1 MEVATKY
8 VSEIDPTLAEGV
20 SSDHPVTRSPDHPIK
35 LTGFTMIELII
46 VISIIL
52 ILTSIA
58 IPVYKTHVL
67 HAREAV
73 LLEDL
78 QTMRGAIEQYTNDKD
93 KPPQS
98 LEDLISAGYMA
109 RIPKDPFTN
118 STETWEPVMDD
129 GTNLVSQTETG
140 LVSVRS
146 GSKLTGSDG
155 TAYNTW

>member
-1 MEVATKY
+1 MEVATKH
-8 VSEIDPTLAEGV
+8 VWSDLTPAESG
-20 SSDHPVTRSPDHPIK
+20 SPDHRITRSPDHPIK
-35 LTGFTMIELII
+35 ERGFTMIELII

-58 IPVYKTHVL
+58 IPVYKIHVL

-78 QTMRGAIEQYTNDKD
+78 HTMRGAIEQYTNDKD

-98 LEDLISAGYMA
+98 LEDLIGAGYMA

-129 GTNLVSQTETG
+129 GANLVSQTETG